1 MINEEFT
8 GFPKASYYF
17 TSEGQPKKNVC
28 MCMYTLTNYMYK
40 HIYKIIYVY
49 KIHVFIA
56 YTKVTTS

>member
-28 MCMYTLTNYMYK
+28 VCTHSQIICTN
-40 HIYKIIYVY
+40 I
-49 KIHVFIA
+49 
-56 YTKVTTS
+56 YTKSFTYIKYMCS